1 MDTANVKSTSGEVLL
16 PLSRVDA
23 MMRSH
28 RLVILYIFPP
38 SSLPYCLEKLQSSF
52 INLVE
57 QDYPILLGE
66 LYSDIKTGVVSVKQS
81 IKSRQAG
88 AAKDIRF
95 ETNSSCSMTTEQ
107 AIQERTWDLMPTI
120 RSDTEL
126 ICVKGTLLADGG
138 LVVGLETSHMLF
150 DAESIFTLTT
160 VWGQHYSGVEKTHR
174 LVVNHDR
181 HLLGGTGSSSSMS
194 HPEFRV
200 VKAETKAQE
209 EDVPAQAPPPAS
221 HYLFHLTSI
230 KEAATWGG
238 LTKNGV
244 TENSYVSTIDA
255 ITALFTVLISQARG
269 HGKEVRIATCVN
281 ARRRLDPPL
290 PANYV
295 GNAIFNALSTYSATE
310 LQSGDEEIAVISP
323 LTLGKLARRVRES
336 ILKCDD
342 TYLRDAVNFLSEQSN
357 IADVQTGF
365 NFAFGPDLLFTSWL
379 HLGMYNAEFNGM
391 HPWYASVPHLPC
403 CDGFSI
409 VTEAQKGGDGI
420 DVGVFLECTAMEKL
434 KKMFAEVSYLYE

>member
-1 MDTANVKSTSGEVLL
+1 
-16 PLSRVDA
+16 
-23 MMRSH
+23 
-28 RLVILYIFPP
+28 
-38 SSLPYCLEKLQSSF
+38 
-52 INLVE
+52 
-57 QDYPILLGE
+57 
-66 LYSDIKTGVVSVKQS
+66 
-81 IKSRQAG
+81 
-88 AAKDIRF
+88 
-95 ETNSSCSMTTEQ
+95 MTTEQ
-107 AIQERTWDLMPTI
+107 AIQERTWDLMPTM

-150 DAESIFTLTT
+150 DAESIFTLMT
-160 VWGQHYSGVEKTHR
+160 VWGQHYSDVEKTHR

-181 HLLGGTGSSSSMS
+181 HLLGGTGTPSSMS
-194 HPEFRV
+194 HPEFCV

-209 EDVPAQAPPPAS
+209 EDVPVQAPPPAS
-221 HYLFHLTSI
+221 HYLFHLTPVMMKRSR
-230 KEAATWGG
+230 KQR
-238 LTKNGV
+238 LGV
-244 TENSYVSTIDA
+244 
-255 ITALFTVLISQARG
+255 ARG

-290 PANYV
+290 PANYA
-295 GNAIFNALSTYSATE
+295 GNAIFNALSTYSARE
-310 LQSGDEEIAVISP
+310 LQSGDEKIAVISP

-357 IADVQTGF
+357 IAD
-365 NFAFGPDLLFTSWL
+365 
-379 HLGMYNAEFNGM
+379 FNGM

-434 KKMFAEVSYLYE
+434 KRMFAEVSYLYE